1 MLIAVLIATDSAT
14 RVGMY
19 DVFAAEGL
27 RSAKTS
33 DDQGLVFACAQ
44 RPAARSGAPAEAG
57 ADRPPGALP
66 KLSLS
71 LTGVVQEFHNLGA
84 GHDARGGLRRRDNV
98 SIQGGDRSR
107 GDLRR
112 NAANNT

>member
-44 RPAARSGAPAEAG
+44 RQPPEVALQLKQALI
-57 ADRPPGALP
+57 DRQVRC
-66 KLSLS
+66 LSL
-71 LTGVVQEFHNLGA
+71 A
-84 GHDARGGLRRRDNV
+84 
-98 SIQGGDRSR
+98 
-107 GDLRR
+107 
-112 NAANNT
+112 